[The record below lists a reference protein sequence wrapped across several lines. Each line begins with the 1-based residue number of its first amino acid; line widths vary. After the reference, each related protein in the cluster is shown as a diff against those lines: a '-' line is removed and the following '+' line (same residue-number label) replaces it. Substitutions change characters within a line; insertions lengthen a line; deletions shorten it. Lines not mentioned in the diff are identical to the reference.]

1 MFLEN
6 ELQISLQLFCI
17 WKQTALKKQ
26 NNINEFTS
34 KLQIKKKQI
43 NSWVLLKYVLKFWHW
58 KSFVLIQHLEPNHTW
73 ELTERPDRPDIA
85 M

>member
-43 NSWVLLKYVLKFWHW
+43 NSWVLSKYVLKFWHW
-58 KSFVLIQHLEPNHTW
+58 ISFVQIQHLEPN
-73 ELTERPDRPDIA
+73 LC
-85 M
+85 

>member
-34 KLQIKKKQI
+34 KLQIKEETNKFMGSLKI
-43 NSWVLLKYVLKFWHW
+43 CFKVLALEKFCTNSAFGTQPLL
-58 KSFVLIQHLEPNHTW
+58 N
-73 ELTERPDRPDIA
+73 
-85 M
+85 